1 VAVVVVASAAVSE
14 RFVKPDDV
22 IKSVVVISSLDSV
35 GVVVVAVCAP
45 AVVNVRRVAAVVN
58 R

>member
-1 VAVVVVASAAVSE
+1 MVVVVVVANAALSE
-14 RFVKPDDV
+14 RVAKPADV
-22 IKSVVVISSLDSV
+22 IKSVGVISSLDSV
-35 GVVVVAVCAP
+35 GVVVAARVP